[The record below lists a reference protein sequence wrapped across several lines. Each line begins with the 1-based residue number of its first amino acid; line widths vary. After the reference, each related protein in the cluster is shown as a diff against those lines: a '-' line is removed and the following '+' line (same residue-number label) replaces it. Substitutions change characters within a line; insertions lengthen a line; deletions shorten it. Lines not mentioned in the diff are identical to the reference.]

1 MRVGMRQINLSD
13 TTQADGGKTPNSP
26 LRVYD
31 TSSPYTDPAITVD
44 VTKGLAPVREQ
55 WIEDR
60 DTEFSAITS
69 RESNRIA
76 IKEGQL
82 SLQKVRKGKSG
93 KNVSPLWYARQGIV
107 TPKWSTL
114 HREHRPVTGGYVC

>member
-1 MRVGMRQINLSD
+1 MADNTNTEFNLTYAYPASEKIYLSGSRDDMRVGMRQINLSD
-13 TTQADGGKTPNSP
+13 TTQADGSKTPNAP

-31 TSSPYTDPAITVD
+31 TSGPYTDPAITVD

-60 DTEFSAITS
+60 GDTEFSAITS

-76 IKEGQL
+76 IK
-82 SLQKVRKGKSG
+82 
-93 KNVSPLWYARQGIV
+93 
-107 TPKWSTL
+107 
-114 HREHRPVTGGYVC
+114 